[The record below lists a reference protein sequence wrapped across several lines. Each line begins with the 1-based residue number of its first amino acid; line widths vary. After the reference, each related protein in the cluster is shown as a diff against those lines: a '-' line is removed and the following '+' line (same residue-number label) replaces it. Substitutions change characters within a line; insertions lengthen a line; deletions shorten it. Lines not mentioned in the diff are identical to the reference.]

1 MALTNIDAMK
11 EELVNMVRKPRQ
23 GGKDSFDLTP
33 EKANRMHDDRAYTA
47 CMAGWALMT
56 ARRKRITQH
65 KKQE

>member
-33 EKANRMHDDRAYTA
+33 EKANRMHKHHCAYA
-47 CMAGWALMT
+47 A
-56 ARRKRITQH
+56 
-65 KKQE
+65 